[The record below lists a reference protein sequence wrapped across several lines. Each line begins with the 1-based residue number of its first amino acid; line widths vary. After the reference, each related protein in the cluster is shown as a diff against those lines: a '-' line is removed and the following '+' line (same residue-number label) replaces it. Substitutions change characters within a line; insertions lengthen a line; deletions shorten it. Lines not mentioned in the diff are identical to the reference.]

1 MTARYLNS
9 DHWSEISRGHMFE
22 AVIYYPSDTK
32 RPLTFFIPDED
43 NKNRGSVISSIGDFK
58 AKEIN
63 GRKRAVVQQAIVG
76 MKPRKVLI
84 LSNDEF
90 NASTDFEFVQVA
102 PIMSIDD
109 KDKSKQWYLLTKN
122 DEHPAFVYLS
132 EEITG
137 RECYIDISE
146 IMSIHKSM
154 LLSKIKCLPVDRIK
168 VVEDNILEC
177 LDLGFIEDQQ
187 DISVS
192 DKVI

>member
-1 MTARYLNS
+1 VTARYLNT
-9 DHWSEISRGHMFE
+9 DYWSEINRGHLFE

-32 RPLTFFIPDED
+32 RPLTFFVPDVD
-43 NKNRGSVISSIGDFK
+43 NRNRGSVVASIGDFK
-58 AKEIN
+58 AKEVN
-63 GRKRAVVQQAIVG
+63 GRFGAVEQQAIVG

-84 LSNDEF
+84 LSNDTI
-90 NASTDFEFVQVA
+90 NVSTEFEFVQVA

-109 KDKSKQWYLLTKN
+109 KDKSKHWYNKTKN

-132 EEITG
+132 AEITG

-154 LLSKIKCLPVDRIK
+154 LLSKIKCLPISRLKI
-168 VVEDNILEC
+168 VEDNILEC
-177 LDLGFIEDQQ
+177 LDLGFIDEQQ

-192 DKVI
+192 NKVV